1 MRTRFAALATSAS
14 LLASL
19 VAPIAVPS
27 AAFAAPAKANYPK
40 QIGKGE
46 GALNIVAWEGY
57 AQDDWVKP
65 FEQETGCQVNRKYA
79 GSSDEMV
86 ALMRQGGGGEYDLV
100 SASGDASLRLIYGGD
115 VQPIKVDLIPDF
127 KDFVE
132 DLKAPPHNTVK
143 GVHYGLSYE
152 WGPNVLMW
160 NTDKIKDAPKSWA
173 EIYDPKYQGQVSV
186 PDNPIQ
192 IADAALYLSKTKPEL
207 GIKDPYDLTPKQLD
221 AAGDLLKTQQ
231 KLVKKYWALASDEIE
246 LFKNGDATIG
256 AAWPYM
262 TNSLKD
268 AGTPVADVV
277 PQEGA
282 TGWADS
288 WMLSAKAKH
297 PNCAYKFMAYVST
310 PKVQAQQAIYFGET
324 PVNLKACTEMD
335 AQQPGSCEKYHLNA
349 PASYLKSIKFW
360 KTPLKQC
367 SDGSNTCTN
376 YTDWQ
381 RKWQEIKG

>member
-1 MRTRFAALATSAS
+1 MVKKIAGVATIIAS
-14 LLASL
+14 L
-19 VAPIAVPS
+19 IAPS
-27 AAFAAPAKANYPK
+27 AGWSAPAESNYPK
-40 QIGKGE
+40 EIGKGE

-65 FEQETGCQVNRKYA
+65 FEAETGCQVNKKYA

-100 SASGDASLRLIYGGD
+100 SASGDATLRLIYGGD
-115 VQPIKVDLIPDF
+115 VQPIAVDLIPDY

-132 DLKAPPHNTVK
+132 DLKSPPHNTIK

-152 WGPNVLMW
+152 WGPNVLLW
-160 NTDKIKDAPKSWA
+160 NTDKIKDAPTSWSA
-173 EIYDPKYQGQVSV
+173 IYDPKFQGQVSV

-207 GIKDPYDLTPKQLD
+207 GIKDPYELTPQQLD
-221 AAGDLLKTQQ
+221 AAADLLKGQQ

-246 LFKNGDATIG
+246 LFKNGDAVIG

-262 TNSLKD
+262 TNALKD
-268 AGTPVADVV
+268 AGAPVAEIV
-277 PQEGA
+277 PSEGV

-288 WMLSAKAKH
+288 WMLSAKTKH
-297 PNCAYKFMAYVST
+297 PNCAYKFMSFVST

-324 PVNLKACTEMD
+324 PVNPKACSEMN
-335 AQQPGSCEKYHLNA
+335 AQQARSCEKYHLDA
-349 PASYLKSIKFW
+349 PASYFQSIKFW
-360 KTPLKQC
+360 KTPLQQC
-367 SDGSNTCTN
+367 SDGSATCTS

>member
-1 MRTRFAALATSAS
+1 MMTRATGMAALIAMCLASAATSA
-14 LLASL
+14 
-19 VAPIAVPS
+19 
-27 AAFAAPAKANYPK
+27 APAPANYPK
-40 QIGKGE
+40 EIGKGE

-57 AQDDWVKP
+57 AQDDWIKP
-65 FEQETGCQVNRKYA
+65 FEQETGCTVNRKYA

-100 SASGDASLRLIYGGD
+100 SASGDATLRLIYGGD
-115 VQPIKVDLIPDF
+115 VQPIAVDLIPDF

-132 DLKAPPHNTVK
+132 DLKAPPHNTVN

-160 NTDKIKDAPKSWA
+160 NTDKIKDAPTSWA
-173 EIYDPKYQGQVSV
+173 AIYDPKYQGLVSV

-192 IADAALYLSKTKPEL
+192 IADAALYLMKTKPEL
-207 GIKDPYDLTPKQLD
+207 GIKDPYELTPQQLD
-221 AAGDLLKTQQ
+221 AAAALLMLQQ

-246 LFKNGDATIG
+246 LFKNGDAVIG

-268 AGTPVADVV
+268 AGSPVAETI
-277 PQEGA
+277 PAEGA

-288 WMLSAKAKH
+288 WMLSTKTRH
-297 PNCAYKFMAYVST
+297 PNCAYKFMSYVST

-324 PVNLKACTEMD
+324 PSIRK
-335 AQQPGSCEKYHLNA
+335 PA
-349 PASYLKSIKFW
+349 PK
-360 KTPLKQC
+360 
-367 SDGSNTCTN
+367 
-376 YTDWQ
+376 
-381 RKWQEIKG
+381 

>member
-1 MRTRFAALATSAS
+1 MVKRFAGLAMVVAS
-14 LLASL
+14 LA
-19 VAPIAVPS
+19 
-27 AAFAAPAKANYPK
+27 AAPALRAAPAAPNYPAS
-40 QIGKGE
+40 IGPGE
-46 GALNIVAWEGY
+46 GSLNIVAWEGY

-65 FEQETGCQVNRKYA
+65 FEAATGCQVNKKYA

-100 SASGDASLRLIYGGD
+100 SASGDATLRLIYGGD
-115 VQPIKVDLIPDF
+115 VQPIATDLVPDF

-152 WGPNVLMW
+152 WGPNVLLW
-160 NTDKIKDAPKSWA
+160 NSAKVKDAPTSWGA
-173 EIYDPKYQGQVSV
+173 LYDPKYGGQVSV

-207 GIKDPYDLTPKQLD
+207 GITDPYELTPAQLD
-221 AAGDLLKTQQ
+221 AAAALLKDQQ

-246 LFKNGDATIG
+246 LFKNGDAVIG

-262 TNSLKD
+262 TNALKD
-268 AGTPVADVV
+268 AGATVADAIPV
-277 PQEGA
+277 EGA

-288 WMLSAKAKH
+288 WMLSAKTRH
-297 PNCAYKFMAYVST
+297 PNCAYKFMSYVST

-324 PVNLKACTEMD
+324 PVNAKACKAMD
-335 AQQPGSCEKYHLNA
+335 AQQAGSCAKYHLDA
-349 PASYLKSIKFW
+349 PATYLKSIKFW
-360 KTPLKQC
+360 KTPLPNCAAGPKA
-367 SDGSNTCTN
+367 CTS
-376 YTDWQ
+376 YGDWQ
-381 RKWQEIKG
+381 QKWQEIKG

>member
-1 MRTRFAALATSAS
+1 MTNTRMTAAVALTAS
-14 LLASL
+14 LLTSGAGWS
-19 VAPIAVPS
+19 
-27 AAFAAPAKANYPK
+27 APAEPAYPK
-40 QIGKGE
+40 EIGKGE

-65 FEQETGCQVNRKYA
+65 FEADTGCQVNKKYA

-100 SASGDASLRLIYGGD
+100 SASGDATLRLIYGGD
-115 VQPIKVDLIPDF
+115 VQPISVDLVPDY

-132 DLKAPPHNTVK
+132 DLKAPPHNTLK

-152 WGPNVLMW
+152 WGPNVLLF
-160 NTDKIKDAPKSWA
+160 NTAKVKDAPTSWSA
-173 EIYDPKYQGQVSV
+173 LYDPKYQGQVSV

-192 IADAALYLSKTKPEL
+192 IADAALYLMKTKPEL
-207 GIKDPYDLTPKQLD
+207 GIKDPYELTPAQLD
-221 AAGDLLKTQQ
+221 AAADLLKGQQ
-231 KLVKKYWALASDEIE
+231 KLVKKYWALASDQIE
-246 LFKNGDATIG
+246 LFKNGDSVIG
-256 AAWPYM
+256 ASWPYM

-268 AGTPVADVV
+268 AGVAVADIV
-277 PQEGA
+277 PSEGA

-324 PVNLKACTEMD
+324 PVNLKACAEMD
-335 AQQPGSCEKYHLNA
+335 AQQAGSCAKYHLDA
-349 PASYLKSIKFW
+349 PATYLQSIRFW
-360 KTPLKQC
+360 KTPLQQC
-367 SDGSNTCTN
+367 VDGSKACTS

-381 RKWQEIKG
+381 QKWQDIKG